1 MKIESK
7 NIKSKLR
14 KMKITSLIT
23 TASIMLMNLRSY
35 AATTIG
41 TQEVEIATQ
50 NVKDAVI
57 KLAMPVRFCSYV
69 C

>member
-1 MKIESK
+1 MKK
-7 NIKSKLR
+7 LRNKLR
-14 KMKITSLIT
+14 KMKITMMLATVITMFMSLKT
-23 TASIMLMNLRSY
+23 Y
-35 AATTIG
+35 ATTIG

-57 KLAMPVRFCSYV
+57 KLAMPVRLCFNV